1 MSQSDFVS
9 RGQALVAA
17 GQFQE
22 AVKVCRL
29 GLLGRPT
36 TVEGRVVLGSALL
49 ALKRYDEVLAEM
61 RVALELDHTAV
72 PAHALKAEALL
83 KKGDNQAAA
92 EALAEAQRLA
102 PNDPRIQ
109 QLLADSRGPAARSS
123 AVAFV
128 GTGDTKHYPN
138 HASGD
143 GSAETPDPDS
153 SSESFTKPTSLSSPG
168 APRRTS
174 SGMQAAKPKTPGPG
188 LLHRDPTPSPLVLAV
203 GDKSG
208 TVEVDPERDGVELD
222 DDLDFDDLA
231 APPAAT
237 PAPKPAQR
245 GAVVKSL
252 KDQKPKP
259 NDKRRPEKRTPTMN
273 LAIDDDSDVLEV
285 DETASRPSAPAVGG
299 LIEGTTRQGPGVRK
313 PGGTA
318 VRNAVQMPSGPIDIG
333 PPPPLAQALAG
344 QPHSMHPA
352 PPVPLPPVPQAPR
365 GPLAAAL
372 PTVAAMH
379 PPPPM
384 APQNGYPPPSAFQQ
398 TLVPPSLGGPILP
411 PAPAPAHT
419 PIAQRQTMIAAAQ
432 PPPPNAFTPPQPAPN
447 WGAPM
452 PQAPD
457 PRSLAAA
464 QEPTMRPVA
473 MDPNLQAML
482 AGMPVEH
489 PSAQMIDPGPQSTPA
504 IKRTGVRKTRSKWQ
518 IAMWILVGI
527 VVIGGGV
534 FAGFQIRAI
543 RLKKQVAVARSHA
556 MELAKSDTY
565 VGWSAARDEL
575 SRIVQASG
583 THENQVALA
592 RARAMIAF
600 EFDDGLNDAKVT
612 VDALADKTGVD
623 ANIAAAYLALAQ
635 SDPKAARLAADAALS
650 DAPNDG
656 GANYVASQVALAAG
670 DLADAIKKGKV
681 AVDKD
686 PRPLYT
692 VGLARAY
699 AAASNWPDAMASL
712 DRAFAAAAD
721 QPSAAIER
729 ALVVARSG
737 KATTDAKAAGDVRA
751 LLAKVVG
758 DPKKS
763 GVSQAQIGFGFL
775 SLAELDFARNDQN
788 AARADIKAAGDV
800 GIDDQRFTEQ
810 AVESLYR
817 IGQLSHARR
826 FATDG
831 LTPFAKST
839 RLRVSL
845 ARIDLAQ
852 GRGND
857 ALAVLKEVSDIAKEP
872 DALAVRGEAKLEA
885 GDIEGARADLEAAQ
899 KLAPKLE
906 SAIVG
911 RAWVELAAGD
921 PEAAHKQLTEI
932 ADRSASPAV
941 VTANAAILRRDPTT
955 RDTAKTNLEAIVN
968 GAPGP
973 DVARAQLELARVYH
987 DLGDFAAA
995 RKAYAGASQTGN
1007 FEARLES
1014 GLIMIEDRDPLGGRD
1029 TLDALL
1035 KEAGE
1040 HPTAQLVLETARA
1053 RMLAGDHA
1061 GAASLLAMADTMAN
1075 VPKWQLQ
1082 RERGRL
1088 HLRRGDVKAAITELG
1103 SALEGCGSD
1112 AETFLLAADAA
1123 TTTENA
1129 SGLADKLKKLAPE
1142 RLKGQPEALIV
1153 TGKLLLGGNPNDAEV
1168 PYRSAREQLRTMK
1181 AAPRRIA
1188 QANYGLAV
1196 VAYNKSH
1203 DPEAMDDLNMV
1214 LSDDPSIYDAYLF
1227 LSDVNKNKVAAFE
1240 AAKTAVK
1247 FNPDYPRAWNVLGKL
1262 AAKNNDQATLAQ
1274 AIEKLDVLAPGT
1286 EDLAALKKLKK

>member
-83 KKGDNQAAA
+83 KKGDNQAAV
-92 EALAEAQRLA
+92 EALGEAQKLA

-109 QLLADSRGPAARSS
+109 QLLADARGPAPRQS

-128 GTGDTKHYPN
+128 GSGDTKHYPN

-143 GSAETPDPDS
+143 GSAETPDPEN
-153 SSESFTKPTSLSSPG
+153 SESFTKPTSLSSPG

-174 SGMQAAKPKTPGPG
+174 SGMAAAKPKTPG
-188 LLHRDPTPSPLVLAV
+188 LHRDPTPPPSVLAV

-208 TVEVDPERDGVELD
+208 TVEVDPSRDGVELD

-237 PAPKPAQR
+237 PAPGAARR
-245 GAVVKSL
+245 GPVVKSI
-252 KDQKPKP
+252 K
-259 NDKRRPEKRTPTMN
+259 DKRPPERRTPTMDIA
-273 LAIDDDSDVLEV
+273 LDDDSDVLEV
-285 DETASRPSAPAVGG
+285 DETSARPSAPAVGRG
-299 LIEGTTRQGPGVRK
+299 VVEGSTQRGSGVARK

-333 PPPPLAQALAG
+333 PPAPLAQALAG
-344 QPHSMHPA
+344 HPHAMHPV
-352 PPVPLPPVPQAPR
+352 PPVPLPPAPQPPR

-379 PPPPM
+379 HPPPPQQPNGFLP
-384 APQNGYPPPSAFQQ
+384 PQSAFQQ

-411 PAPAPAHT
+411 AAPM

-432 PPPPNAFTPPQPAPN
+432 PPPPNIFPPSQNEAPN

-452 PQAPD
+452 QPD

-473 MDPNLQAML
+473 LDPGLQAML
-482 AGMPVEH
+482 AGMPPEH
-489 PSAQMIDPGPQSTPA
+489 PSAQAIDPNLGSGV
-504 IKRTGVRKTRSKWQ
+504 IKKTGVRKTRSKLQ
-518 IAMWILVGI
+518 ITMWIVVGI
-527 VVIGGGV
+527 IVIGGGV

-556 MELAKSDTY
+556 MELAKSETY
-565 VGWSAARDEL
+565 AGWTAARDEL

-583 THENQVALA
+583 TNENQAALA

-600 EFDDGLNDAKVT
+600 EFDDGINDAKVT

-623 ANIAAAYLALAQ
+623 ANVAAAYLALAQ

-650 DAPNDG
+650 ESPNDP
-656 GANYVASQVALAAG
+656 GANYVASQVALAAD
-670 DLADAIKKGKV
+670 DLVGAIKKGKV

-686 PRPLYT
+686 PRPLYS

-699 AAASNWPDAMASL
+699 AAAGTWTEATAAL
-712 DRAFAAAAD
+712 DRASAVATD
-721 QPSAAIER
+721 QPSALIER
-729 ALVVARSG
+729 AIVLVESG
-737 KATTDAKAAGDVRA
+737 RVTTDPKLATDVRGQ
-751 LLAKVVG
+751 LAKLVG
-758 DPKKS
+758 DAKKS
-763 GVSQAQIGFGFL
+763 GLSPAQIGFGNL
-775 SLAELDFARNDQN
+775 ALAELDFARNDQN

-800 GIDDQRFTEQ
+800 GIEDQRFTEQ
-810 AVESLYR
+810 AVETLFR

-831 LTPFAKST
+831 LTPYAKST

-852 GRGND
+852 GRAND
-857 ALAVLKEVSDIAKEP
+857 ALSVLKEVPEIAKTP
-872 DALAVRGEAKLEA
+872 DALAVRAEAKLAA
-885 GDIEGARADLEAAQ
+885 GDLEGARADLDAAQ

-906 SAIVG
+906 AAIVG

-921 PEAAHKQLTEI
+921 PDGARKQL
-932 ADRSASPAV
+932 ADVVDKSASTAV
-941 VTANAAILRRDPTT
+941 VTVNAAILRRDPTT
-955 RDTAKTNLEAIVN
+955 RDKAKTLLEAIVG

-995 RKAYAGASQTGN
+995 RKAYAAASQTGN
-1007 FEARLES
+1007 FDARLES
-1014 GLIMIEDRDPLGGRD
+1014 GLILIEDRDPNGGRD
-1029 TLDALL
+1029 TLDALY
-1035 KEAGE
+1035 KEAGD

-1061 GAASLLAMADTMAN
+1061 GAASLLAAAETLPN
-1075 VPKWQLQ
+1075 VAKWQLQ

-1088 HLRRGDVKAAITELG
+1088 HLRRSEIKTAITELG

-1123 TTTENA
+1123 TA
-1129 SGLADKLKKLAPE
+1129 DDKSGLADKIKKLIPD
-1142 RLKGQPEALIV
+1142 RLKGQPEAQIV
-1153 TGKLLLGGNPNDAEV
+1153 TGKLLLATQSFDDAGTA
-1168 PYRSAREQLRTMK
+1168 YKTARDQLRSQK

-1196 VAYNKSH
+1196 VAYQKEH

-1214 LSDDPSIYDAYLF
+1214 ISDDPSIYDAYLF
-1227 LSDVNKNKVAAFE
+1227 QADVNKNKVAAFE
-1240 AAKTAVK
+1240 AAKIAVK
-1247 FNPDYPRAWNVLGKL
+1247 YNADYPRAWHVLGKL
-1262 AAKNNDQATLAQ
+1262 AAKNGDKATLAV
-1274 AIEKLDVLAPGT
+1274 AIEKLKALAPGT
-1286 EDLAALKKLKK
+1286 EDLTELEKLKK